1 MSAVSASNGLS
12 GLSGGCLATGAANAS
27 NANTA
32 LDNKELLMLSL
43 AKFYK
48 NNAFAS
54 VIMPIIEGKSEVS
67 LRLIDWFVTNYS
79 KKYGT
84 ILQWTEDDGTPYH
97 FNVYINYRLQLKAYS
112 KHQFDP
118 FRRRDRILF
127 YFNKD
132 DSIETTIGQLNFFKW
147 VLQNK
152 ILEYIDEN
160 KQKVEDDMVQSQKD
174 NSVKRLDSDNIKVK
188 FSKNEY
194 GETVVTK
201 RKKRNELSKSFVQN
215 MNQFVG
221 RTMVSF
227 D

>member
-1 MSAVSASNGLS
+1 M
-12 GLSGGCLATGAANAS
+12 LAGSSTSSGAA
-27 NANTA
+27 TP

-54 VIMPIIEGKSEVS
+54 LIIPIIEGKNDVS
-67 LRLIDWFVTNYS
+67 LRLIDWFVTNFS

-84 ILQWTEDDGTPYH
+84 ILQWANEDGTPNY

-112 KHQFDP
+112 KQQFDP

-152 ILEYIDEN
+152 ILEYIDLH
-160 KQKVEDDMVQSQKD
+160 KAKIEDDMVQSQKD

-188 FSKNEY
+188 FTKNEY

-221 RTMVSF
+221 RTMLSF